1 MKSEKNNSAEGPL
14 VLVSGGN
21 RGIGFEA
28 CRALAAAGARVL
40 LGARRLAEGEKAS
53 EMLAKSGKVTPV
65 ALDVGDS
72 LGIEALADRVK
83 REYGPLEVLV
93 NNAGVYLDGGADA
106 LSVPEE
112 TIAKTLDANLYGPWR
127 LARAFAPG
135 MAARGRGRIVNVSS
149 GMGALSSMG
158 AGSASYRVSKAAL
171 NALTLVLAAE
181 LNPSGISVISFC
193 PGWVATDMGGKN
205 APRSPKTAGAELAA
219 AALDDRRSGVFIRE
233 GKEIAW

>member
-1 MKSEKNNSAEGPL
+1 MKSVKNNPGKGPL

-28 CRALAAAGARVL
+28 CRALAATGARVL
-40 LGARRLAEGEKAS
+40 LGARRLPDGEKAAGL
-53 EMLAKSGKVTPV
+53 LAKAGSVTPV

-72 LGIEALADRVK
+72 RGIETLAARVK
-83 REYGPLEVLV
+83 REHGALDVLV

-106 LSVPEE
+106 LQVPEE
-112 TIAKTLDANLYGPWR
+112 TIAKTLDANLHGPWR
-127 LARAFAPG
+127 LARAFAHG

-181 LNPSGISVISFC
+181 LKASGISVISFC

-205 APRSPKTAGAELAA
+205 APRSPKTAGAELAV
-219 AALDDRRSGVFIRE
+219 AALDDRRTGVFIRE